1 VELQRIRITVQIGAV
16 SLLLGLTGRL
26 CAAQD
31 SQRFSSDPETQHSAA
46 QVRPIEPGKERPAL
60 QRRDWRYRI
69 LPGDVLE
76 VDFVLTPEFDQVIN
90 VQPDGYVTL
99 KGLGSLRAQG
109 QTTAEFTQALVAAYG
124 KILRDPII
132 TVNLNDFV
140 KPYFIVDGQVDK
152 PGKFELRGETTVT
165 EAVAMAGGFKDS
177 AKHSQVVLF
186 RKVSDQWAE
195 VKVLN
200 VKHMENT
207 RNLAEDVYLRPGDML
222 FVPKNAISKIKPFI
236 PIPSLGT
243 YFNLGQYLP

>member
-1 VELQRIRITVQIGAV
+1 MSKLAVALGILTVAV
-16 SLLLGLTGRL
+16 ALAFAASP
-26 CAAQD
+26 AHAQD
-31 SQRFSSDPETQHSAA
+31 GAERVSPSQSTSASAA
-46 QVRPIEPGKERPAL
+46 VRPSSSPDSGRPTL
-60 QRRDWRYRI
+60 QRRGWRYRI
-69 LPGDVLE
+69 LPGDVIE
-76 VDFVLTPEFDQVIN
+76 VSFLLTPEFDQVVTI
-90 VQPDGYVTL
+90 QPDGYVTL
-99 KGLGSLRAQG
+99 KAVGSLVAGGR
-109 QTTAEFTQALVAAYG
+109 TTEEFTQALQAAYG

-132 TVNLNDFV
+132 TVNLNDFA

-165 EAVAMAGGFKDS
+165 EAVAIAGGFKDT

-200 VKHMENT
+200 VKHMMNS

-222 FVPKNAISKIKPFI
+222 FVPKNVISKIKPFI
-236 PIPSLGT
+236 PVPSLGT

>member
-1 VELQRIRITVQIGAV
+1 MSRLAVALGIFAAALLFVARPARAQNGAGKV
-16 SLLLGLTGRL
+16 PSEQGT
-26 CAAQD
+26 
-31 SQRFSSDPETQHSAA
+31 SAS
-46 QVRPIEPGKERPAL
+46 EPVHPSTSPDADRPAL
-60 QRRDWRYRI
+60 QRRGGRYQI

-76 VDFVLTPEFDQVIN
+76 LNFLLTPEFNQVVT

-99 KGLGSLRAQG
+99 NGAGSLRARG
-109 QTTAEFTQALVAAYG
+109 QTTAEFTEALVAAYG

-132 TVNLNDFV
+132 TVNLKDFV

-165 EAVAMAGGFKDS
+165 EAVAIAGGFKDT

-186 RKVSDQWAE
+186 RKVSDEWAE

-200 VKHMENT
+200 VKHMLNT

-222 FVPKNAISKIKPFI
+222 YVPKNAISKIKPWI
-236 PIPSLGT
+236 PTPSLGA
-243 YFNLGQYLP
+243 YFDVSRYVP